1 MRSGWPAA
9 VHLPQ
14 LCGEGLGLGSQRVE
28 PGFGFDQQPCSALMG
43 GHELIER
50 GRPIGQPANRLLEA
64 RHQLLERR
72 LGLGA
77 QVTVAATRPRMPL
90 TNRPASS
97 PENVLASSIDSLIAA
112 LVGTLR
118 SMVISYT
125 AIRSTMRSTLAIC
138 SSFQLS
144 EASLRIASSFSRLAM
159 TPRTSWPA
167 KAVTSGVAA
176 PSAA

>member
-97 PENVLASSIDSLIAA
+97 PENVLASSIDSLIA
-112 LVGTLR
+112 
-118 SMVISYT
+118 
-125 AIRSTMRSTLAIC
+125 
-138 SSFQLS
+138 
-144 EASLRIASSFSRLAM
+144 SSFSRLAM